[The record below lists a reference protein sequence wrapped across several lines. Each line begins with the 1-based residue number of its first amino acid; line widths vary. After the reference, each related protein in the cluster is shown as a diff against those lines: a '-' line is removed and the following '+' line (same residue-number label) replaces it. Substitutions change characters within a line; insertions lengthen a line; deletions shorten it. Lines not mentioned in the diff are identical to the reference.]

1 METKEEILQA
11 MIKRI
16 AQLLEKNET
25 ELSADTSF
33 ESLQMKSVNYSQL
46 TTYLEDACDVEIPYM
61 DFKRKKTLGEAAD
74 YIVSLIEG

>member
-16 AQLLEKNET
+16 AQLLEKSEA